1 MQLSRAEQGAIDRFV
16 AYGTPLDVSDPVKAD
31 NEALRDQIAML
42 KARLNAIEFS
52 LQSTEESAPA
62 PVPAGSDPAPRPAK
76 RAGD

>member
-1 MQLSRAEQGAIDRFV
+1 M
-16 AYGTPLDVSDPVKAD
+16 TD

-52 LQSTEESAPA
+52 LQSTGEDAPA
-62 PVPAGSDPAPRPAK
+62 PVPAGSDPTPRPAK